1 MRPSLMGTGMM
12 GKRMARR
19 ARRLPDACRVAVR
32 VRRGRFGS

>member
-19 ARRLPDACRVAVR
+19 LLDACRVAVR